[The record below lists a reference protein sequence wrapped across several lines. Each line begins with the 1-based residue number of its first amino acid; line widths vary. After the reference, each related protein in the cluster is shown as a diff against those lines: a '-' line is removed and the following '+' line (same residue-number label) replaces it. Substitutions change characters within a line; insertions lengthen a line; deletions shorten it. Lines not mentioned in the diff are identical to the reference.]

1 MGLPKNT
8 YDVIVIGGGASGMMA
23 AVIAGKRGKRVLLLE
38 KNKHLGEKLRISGGG
53 RCNILNTE
61 EDTRKLLSHFGEAD
75 KFLFSPFA
83 QFGMKETRE
92 FFESN
97 GLPIMEEEN
106 NRAFP
111 ASESAEDVCKF
122 FEDLLREY
130 KVEVR
135 KKIEVTEL
143 VKRSGKITR
152 VRAGDQEFAAE
163 SIVLA
168 TGGVSHPETGST
180 GDGFKWLESLGHT
193 AHEPKPTIVP
203 LKVEQKWI
211 RDLSGNSAP
220 DAKITFLLGKE
231 KKFSKRG
238 RILFTHFGLS
248 GPTILNS
255 AAKVQDLLHEGIVN
269 AHIDLFPDL
278 DLGALDAKIQE
289 LFEANKNKNVANV
302 FKGFLPAGTH
312 DVLVTRFPNIDPEIK
327 VHSVTKE
334 QRKGMVEFLKSIPL
348 VISGLMDPEKAV
360 IADGGV
366 PLTEIDTKTM
376 RSKVIKNLFITGDLF
391 NITRPTGG
399 YSLQLCWTSGYI
411 AGMNV

>member
-23 AVIAGKRGKRVLLLE
+23 AVIAGKRGKRVLLIE
-38 KNKHLGEKLRISGGG
+38 KNKNLGDKLRISGGG
-53 RCNILNTE
+53 RCNILNAE
-61 EDTRKLLSHFGEAD
+61 EDTRTLLSNFGEAD

-97 GLPIMEEEN
+97 GLPLMVEEK

-111 ASESAEDVCKF
+111 VSENAEDVCKF
-122 FEDLLREY
+122 FEDLLRMY

-135 KKIEVTEL
+135 KKLEVTEL
-143 VKRSGKITR
+143 IKRSGRITQ
-152 VRAGDQEFAAE
+152 VRAGDQSFGAE

-168 TGGVSHPETGST
+168 TGGVSRPETGST
-180 GDGFKWLESLGHT
+180 GDGFKWLEELGHT

-211 RDLSGNSAP
+211 RNLSGNSLP
-220 DAKITFLLGKE
+220 DAKITFALGKE
-231 KKFSKRG
+231 VKFSKRG
-238 RILFTHFGLS
+238 RLLLTHFGLS

-255 AAKVQDLLHEGIVN
+255 ATQVADLLHEGVVN
-269 AHIDLFPDL
+269 AYIDVFPDM
-278 DLGALDAKIQE
+278 DLGTLDAKIQE
-289 LFEANKNKNVANV
+289 LFEANKNKIVKNV
-302 FKGFLPAGTH
+302 FKDFLPPGTA
-312 DVLVTRFPNIDPEIK
+312 DVLATRFPGIDPEIK

-334 QRKGMVEFLKSIPL
+334 QRKGMVDFLKKIPL
-348 VISGLMDPEKAV
+348 VISGLMEPERAV

-366 PLTEIDTKTM
+366 PLTEVDMKTM
-376 RSKVIKNLFITGDLF
+376 KSTIIKNLFITGDLF

-399 YSLQLCWTSGYI
+399 YSFQLCWTTGYV